1 MSNLETINGKTYQ
14 RVPIELNG
22 VIVKFVLWE
31 VPATPSAPV
40 VADSAPAEIVPEA
53 VPEPAAQE
61 EAPFKPAI
69 QEAPVEPEVQPIEEL
84 PEPAEDASDS
94 ESILGLQSDV
104 EEKSV
109 EDAKLVAS
117 PIAAQK
123 TIEEDESPVFGDDE
137 CDTRSESSTGSST
150 LDQSV
155 DMDDL
160 EEFPGLKGE
169 VASKTAERDIPHT
182 STAKLNAYWFAE
194 DLEVV
199 EPANLTGFYLIA
211 VDGHYVF
218 SQDDLNRFNAGEHNL
233 LFRKA
238 PNSVKRSDRR
248 AVCYRP
254 TYKSLQKIQ
263 VRTGPGSKYEACG
276 VIPANEEMF
285 VIQEGLLSCELPLVV
300 DWMTLHLPQQ
310 MLRKN
315 ILNELMRSRAQ
326 TFDEFI
332 EKKLLLNSSI
342 LEDWRGSRNF
352 NEAAFLKAYD
362 AGKVQTYARRA
373 FPQDYEEFLKDFRV
387 ASYKGHA
394 ISRFAE
400 MTFGDNAQ
408 SREFIKAAKAANRK
422 VKVMWTEN
430 GVEKCG
436 WISKRKNNKSSGGK
450 KTKPLITRVM
460 GATAAPQVQVFNVSA
475 DIPALLQRLDCTFSK
490 DAYHF
495 KETAKRKVPSRYFN
509 GEDDIVH
516 CYPPLSFYHKLAKT
530 EIAKIIGSKHF
541 NISWEG
547 EFKLDRYRGLE
558 KEQVVCDDG
567 KTRYKTGYYVPNN
580 SITITFQR
588 YSDANAFLNF
598 DFEKTRFSGAFA
610 EASGTYAK
618 LHAVPADLCPE
629 FARFETEFELSNGE
643 LTDEDALERGIHY
656 VSV

>member
-14 RVPIELNG
+14 RVPLELNG
-22 VIVKFVLWE
+22 VIVKFVLVE
-31 VPATPSAPV
+31 VPATPVAPAA
-40 VADSAPAEIVPEA
+40 ADFEPAEIVPEA
-53 VPEPAAQE
+53 VAE
-61 EAPFKPAI
+61 PAI
-69 QEAPVEPEVQPIEEL
+69 QEAPVEPEVRQIEEL
-84 PEPAEDASDS
+84 TKATENTSDS
-94 ESILGLQSDV
+94 ESLPELQSDV

-123 TIEEDESPVFGDDE
+123 TIEEDESPIFEDDE
-137 CDTRSESSTGSST
+137 RDTCSESSTGSST

-160 EEFPGLKGE
+160 EEFPSLTGE
-169 VASKTAERDIPHT
+169 VRRHT
-182 STAKLNAYWFAE
+182 STAKLNAYGFTD

-199 EPANLTGFYLIA
+199 EPANLTGFYLIT

-218 SQDDLNRFNAGEHNL
+218 SWFDLDRFDAGEHNL
-233 LFRKA
+233 VFRKTQ
-238 PNSVKRSDRR
+238 NSVKRSDRR
-248 AVCYRP
+248 AVCYKP

-276 VIPANEEMF
+276 VIPANEEVF

-300 DWMTLHLPQQ
+300 DWMALHLPQE
-310 MLRKN
+310 MLRKDL
-315 ILNELMRSRAQ
+315 LNELMNSRAQ
-326 TFDEFI
+326 TFDDFI
-332 EKKLLLNSSI
+332 EKKLLLNSCS
-342 LEDWRGSRNF
+342 LKAWRESRNF
-352 NEAAFLKAYD
+352 NEASFLRAYD
-362 AGKVQTYARRA
+362 AGKVQRFARRA
-373 FPQDYEEFLKDFRV
+373 FPQNYEEFLKDFRD
-387 ASYKGHA
+387 ASYSGYG

-408 SREFIKAAKAANRK
+408 SRKFVKAAKAANRK
-422 VKVMWTEN
+422 VKIMWTEN

-460 GATAAPQVQVFNVSA
+460 GSTAAPQVQVFNVSA
-475 DIPALLQRLDCTFSK
+475 DVPALLQRLDCTFSK

-495 KETAKRKVPSRYFN
+495 KETAKRKVPSRYLN
-509 GEDDIVH
+509 GEDEVVH
-516 CYPPLSFYHKLAKT
+516 CYPPISFYHKLAKS
-530 EIAKIIGSKHF
+530 EIAKIIGSKNF

-598 DFEKTRFSGAFA
+598 DFQKTRFNGAFA
-610 EASGTYAK
+610 EASGAYAN
-618 LHAVPADLCPE
+618 LHAIPADMCPE
-629 FARFETEFELSNGE
+629 FARFEAEFVRSNGK